1 MKFLYAGFVSDAER
15 YSGILKKVAGQTKG
29 VAALGWEA
37 HYTYVTDCGVAL
49 NTGAGLLT
57 EAVGNGLRWREHQ
70 RAVTDAICSFVK
82 QGAYDAV
89 YIKGFLAT
97 PYALQIA
104 KCAKRVKSSCRVIYE
119 IATYPYWGEYRRFL
133 KVDLK
138 RKDARALAGHLLEIF
153 QHAVS
158 VPRFR
163 SCVDALVVFGSPVG
177 RLWGVPAITVG
188 NGVSVSDIAL
198 RSYSPPDASGDVR
211 LLGVAGTSVAHG
223 YDRVLRG
230 MAEYR
235 AHRSPGSPDV
245 EFNLVGENETITAL
259 RSLAAELGLEDRVH
273 FLGYKNS
280 KELAALYNLN
290 DAAVSSLGVYRIG
303 LTHLSPLKS
312 REYCAAGIPFLY
324 AYEDT
329 LLSGNESFCL
339 KLPNDGSPVNLG
351 AVTNFV
357 QRCREIPDLPER
369 ERDYALLHCDW
380 KEIMRDILAFA
391 ERAGRAR
398 GRSGSGTG

>member
-1 MKFLYAGFVSDAER
+1 MKFLYAGFVSDSER

-49 NTGAGLLT
+49 DTGSGLHT
-57 EAVGNGLRWREHQ
+57 EAIGNGLRWREHQ
-70 RAVTDAICSFVK
+70 KAVANAICFFLK

-104 KCAKRVKSSCRVIYE
+104 KYAKKVNPSCRVIYE
-119 IATYPYWGEYRRFL
+119 IATYPYWGEYRRFVR
-133 KVDLK
+133 VDLK
-138 RKDARALAGHLLEIF
+138 KKDVRSLAGHVLEIL

-158 VPRFR
+158 APRFR
-163 SCVDALVVFGSPVG
+163 GCVDALVVFGSPVG
-177 RLWGVPAITVG
+177 RLWGIPAVTVG

-198 RSYSPPDASGDVR
+198 RSYSPPDASGSVR

-235 AHRSPGSPDV
+235 AHRSPDSPDV
-245 EFNLVGENETITAL
+245 DFNLVGENETITAL
-259 RSLAAELGLEDRVH
+259 KSLAAELGLKDRVH
-273 FLGYKNS
+273 FLGYKNA
-280 KELAALYNLN
+280 KELAALYASN

-329 LLSGNESFCL
+329 LLNGSEPFCL
-339 KLPNDGSPVNLG
+339 KLPNDASPVNLDTV
-351 AVTNFV
+351 AAFV
-357 QRCREIPDLPER
+357 KKCREDPGLPEQ
-369 ERDYALLHCDW
+369 ERAYARQHCDW
-380 KEIMRDILAFA
+380 KGIMGQILAFA
-391 ERAGRAR
+391 ERAGR
-398 GRSGSGTG
+398 SGS